1 MLALPLWFLLVTLTI
16 LGAIWGSF
24 VAALVGRWPRGE
36 SVTTGRSRCDQ
47 CAHQIAPYDLV
58 PIISHF
64 LLNGRCRYC
73 REKIGLAS
81 LAIEAVAALGGMTA
95 VLLLPADQA
104 LAAAIFFWML
114 LPLIILDYRHLWLP
128 NLLVLP
134 LAVAGLVVGPVLT
147 PDGIM
152 MDRSIG
158 LLAGF
163 VSLEAIRLVY
173 KKYRNQDGMGAGD
186 AKLFGALGIWL
197 GWQALPMTLLIGSG
211 IGIAIVLVMQ
221 LTPKGHRTAFPFGSY
236 LSVAACLVILLNHH
250 FEIY

>member
-1 MLALPLWFLLVTLTI
+1 MLALPLWFLLLALTI

-36 SVTTGRSRCDQ
+36 DIITGRSRCDQ
-47 CAHQIAPYDLV
+47 CGRHIAPYDLV
-58 PIISHF
+58 PIVSHL

-81 LAIEAVAALGGMTA
+81 LAIEAIAALGGMTA

-114 LPLIILDYRHLWLP
+114 LPLIILDYQHLWLP

-147 PDGIM
+147 PDVIM
-152 MDRSIG
+152 MDRIIG

-163 VSLEAIRLVY
+163 LSLETIRLVY
-173 KKYRNQDGMGAGD
+173 KKYRKHDGMGAGD
-186 AKLFGALGIWL
+186 PKLFGALGIWL
-197 GWQALPMTLLIGSG
+197 GWQALPMTLLVASG
-211 IGIAIVLVMQ
+211 IGIAMVLLMQ
-221 LTPKGHRTAFPFGSY
+221 LTAKVDRTAFPFGSY

-250 FEIY
+250 FAIY